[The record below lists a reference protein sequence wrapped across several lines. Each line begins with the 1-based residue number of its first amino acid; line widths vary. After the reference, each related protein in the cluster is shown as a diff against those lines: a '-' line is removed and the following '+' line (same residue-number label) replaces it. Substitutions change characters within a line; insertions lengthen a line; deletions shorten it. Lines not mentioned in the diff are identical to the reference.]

1 MDLCRGAIDHRAM
14 RRASPALAQ
23 GFTNVGH
30 SLDHILTLL
39 YPTVVLVLEHEWG
52 RSYGELIGLML
63 IGQVLFGAAA
73 LPAGWLADRW
83 STLGM
88 MAIYFLGTGAAAIV
102 TGLSRTPFE
111 LGLGLTGIGFFAAIY
126 HPVGM
131 AWLVRTT
138 LNRGRA
144 LGWNGMFG
152 SIGVALGPV
161 IAGAICQWWSWR
173 YAFIVPGAITVA
185 IGMALLVAWRLGW
198 LVEAEATPRHAP
210 PPPPRGEMIRV
221 FILLSVTM
229 TCGALVYQSLT
240 IVLPKLFA
248 ERLGE
253 ATGLGAFGIGGL
265 VGLVY
270 LCAGASMP
278 ISGWLADRFAMHRL
292 YLLAF
297 VMQVPLLFLAAFLN
311 SWPLLFCTIAL
322 VFVGTLSGPAENKLM
337 AHYTPGRWQG
347 TGYGAKFVLALGV
360 SASAIPLIAWIYGT
374 TGGFFWLFILMGCL
388 AATSM
393 LGAAFLPGSASDAEA
408 RARRATPAPA
418 E

>member
-1 MDLCRGAIDHRAM
+1 M

-39 YPTVVLVLEHEWG
+39 YPTVVLVLEREWG

-63 IGQVLFGAAA
+63 VGQVLFGAMA
-73 LPAGWLADRW
+73 LPAGWFADRW

-88 MAIYFLGTGAAAIV
+88 MAIYFLGSGVAAI
-102 TGLSRTPFE
+102 
-111 LGLGLTGIGFFAAIY
+111 LTGFASTPSGLAIGLAAIGFFAAIY

-131 AWLVRTT
+131 AWLVRST

-152 SIGVALGPV
+152 SIGIALGPV
-161 IAGAICQWWSWR
+161 IAGALCQWWSWR
-173 YAFIVPGAITVA
+173 AAFIVPGAITA
-185 IGMALLVAWRLGW
+185 ALGLALLASWRLGW
-198 LVEAEATPRHAP
+198 LVEADAVPRHAP
-210 PPPPRGEMIRV
+210 PPPPRGEMVRV
-221 FILLSVTM
+221 FVLLSVTM

-265 VGLVY
+265 VGVVY

-278 ISGWLADRFAMHRL
+278 ISGWLADKFATQRT
-292 YLLAF
+292 YLASFALQA
-297 VMQVPLLFLAAFLN
+297 PLLLFAAFLD
-311 SWPLLFCTIAL
+311 SWPLLAVTIGL
-322 VFVGTLSGPAENKLM
+322 VFVSTLAGPAENKLL

-360 SASAIPLIAWIYGT
+360 SASAIPLIAWIYGS
-374 TGGFFWLFILMGCL
+374 TGGFFWLFILMGGL
-388 AATSM
+388 AGTAL
-393 LGAAFLPGSASDAEA
+393 LGAALIPAKAGAAAPQPA
-408 RARRATPAPA
+408 RASPAPA